1 MKEALYACIHADEF
15 PAQALL
21 RLRHDL
27 KRAPVA
33 VLNGRYPQETVCSF
47 NHHALRC
54 GVSRGM
60 TRLEGESIQEL
71 VLLSRST
78 QSEVA
83 ASAVMLECA
92 AAFSPRIEEAS
103 RGIARSFVL
112 DIAGSERL
120 FGQPYQLAERLRAS
134 LATAG
139 FRVSIAVSANYEV
152 ARMKAEATR
161 GITIIPHREEAAAL
175 AGIPV
180 SALDLDHEHLETLAI
195 WGIRTLGEFATLPEH
210 ELVSRL
216 GANASLWRDLACG
229 SAAHIFHPIEPAF
242 SLWEYCEFET
252 PVENMESLLFVA
264 VRMIE
269 SMAARATGR
278 ALCIAS
284 LAVCMRL
291 DGGREHHGAIK
302 PALPTADR
310 KFLLKLLQLEITAHP
325 PSAAVVALTLTAE
338 VGQSSKVQLGL
349 FSPQTPEPSRLD
361 VTLARLKAIVGEDR
375 VGSPVLEDT
384 HRSDGF
390 HLEKFSS
397 DIKTSIPLR
406 TRLNMALRR
415 IRPPIHVQVV
425 LHAMRPSSF
434 RERSNSF
441 KITAAYGAWRTTGC
455 WWSMDRLDIEEWDI
469 LAAGND
475 GSSIVGLL
483 IHDLTKNQWWLEALY
498 D

>member
-1 MKEALYACIHADEF
+1 
-15 PAQALL
+15 
-21 RLRHDL
+21 
-27 KRAPVA
+27 
-33 VLNGRYPQETVCSF
+33 
-47 NHHALRC
+47 
-54 GVSRGM
+54 
-60 TRLEGESIQEL
+60 
-71 VLLSRST
+71 
-78 QSEVA
+78 
-83 ASAVMLECA
+83 
-92 AAFSPRIEEAS
+92 
-103 RGIARSFVL
+103 
-112 DIAGSERL
+112 
-120 FGQPYQLAERLRAS
+120 
-134 LATAG
+134 
-139 FRVSIAVSANYEV
+139 
-152 ARMKAEATR
+152 
-161 GITIIPHREEAAAL
+161 
-175 AGIPV
+175 
-180 SALDLDHEHLETLAI
+180 LDLDHEHLETLAI
-195 WGIRTLGEFATLPEH
+195 WGIRTLGEFAALPEH

-216 GANASLWRDLACG
+216 GANASRWRDLACG
-229 SAAHIFHPIEPAF
+229 SAAHTFQPIEPAF

-284 LAVCMRL
+284 LDVCMRL
-291 DGGREHHGAIK
+291 DGGREHRGAIK

-310 KFLLKLLQLEITAHP
+310 KFLLKLLQLEIAAHP

-384 HRSDGF
+384 HRSGRF
-390 HLEKFSS
+390 HLEQFSS

-406 TRLNMALRR
+406 TRSNMALRR
-415 IRPPIHVQVV
+415 IRPPMHVQVV
-425 LHAMRPSSF
+425 LHAMRPTSF

-441 KITAAYGAWRTTGC
+441 EITAAYGAWRTTGC
-455 WWSMDRLDIEEWDI
+455 WWSMDRLDTEEWDI

-475 GSSIVGLL
+475 GSSIVALL